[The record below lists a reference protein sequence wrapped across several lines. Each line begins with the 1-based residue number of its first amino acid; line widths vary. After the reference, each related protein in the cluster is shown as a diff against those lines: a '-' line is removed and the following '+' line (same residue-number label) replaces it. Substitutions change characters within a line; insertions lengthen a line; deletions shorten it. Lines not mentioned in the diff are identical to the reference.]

1 MTFELKPLSAGVLA
15 ASLEPSKPKPVP
27 TKVCSKCKEEKAEGA
42 FYKAAKSHDGLQ
54 SYCIDCTKKVS
65 AESSAKRAEKRR
77 RSEAARRGALK
88 RWGKVKEA
96 EAEADPVNKPE
107 HYRQGDI
114 ECIDAMVQVFGEE
127 AVRTYARI
135 NAFKYQWRAP
145 YKGKTAEDYKKAL
158 WYLRFADGDDP
169 RKDRSHG

>member
-1 MTFELKPLSAGVLA
+1 MTFEPNPLAVGVMA
-15 ASLEPSKPKPVP
+15 ASMAPARTQEPMKYCQRCQEKKALDLFNKNRS
-27 TKVCSKCKEEKAEGA
+27 TK
-42 FYKAAKSHDGLQ
+42 DGLQ
-54 SYCIDCTKKVS
+54 GYCRKCTS
-65 AESSAKRAEKRR
+65 ELSRARNIKLR
-77 RSEAARRGALK
+77 RSKAMKKAAQRKKQQA
-88 RWGKVKEA
+88 A
-96 EAEADPVNKPE
+96 IADPVNNPE
-107 HYRQGDI
+107 HYKAGGI

-169 RKDRSHG
+169 RKDRPNE

>member
-1 MTFELKPLSAGVLA
+1 MTFEPNPLAVGVMA
-15 ASLEPSKPKPVP
+15 ASMMPARTQEGSKICARCNKAVP
-27 TKVCSKCKEEKAEGA
+27 ISQFSQHTKSK
-42 FYKAAKSHDGLQ
+42 DGLQ
-54 SYCIDCTKKVS
+54 SYCKPCNREASRIGRKKR
-65 AESSAKRAEKRR
+65 KQ
-77 RSEAARRGALK
+77 
-88 RWGKVKEA
+88 KEA
-96 EAEADPVNKPE
+96 RKQKALLRKEAKMAAKNDPVNSPE
-107 HYRQGDI
+107 HYKTGGI